1 MKKADLTTFCRRV
14 CLLVGVFCLLITV
27 GGRFYWES
35 RDKDVLA
42 VMSPEDIA
50 LLSQA
55 SGTPEAEW
63 QALFGDYDSF
73 TRNPQDDSI
82 PRKPVALI
90 ENEDRTGMYLPE
102 NYSLEEE
109 PSFGAA
115 KAFYLYHK
123 QYGRMAYLDDA
134 QRVEDLLFRAVTDR
148 GMRLLILTPMTDA
161 EGTYV
166 TDIEVWR
173 TMLNNLQT
181 RLEARGYTW
190 GERFS
195 CLRNQKAAV
204 DTLSGK
210 ETLFAGGL
218 LPLFAG
224 LWLVCSFP
232 PFKKWEKPLFWLA
245 LAAMATLCFLM
256 PVFARKV
263 LMLAA
268 AILFPCCAGRS
279 IALYTY
285 REDDRPL
292 WQSIAIFTAALTGW
306 SLLSGL
312 AVAALM
318 STGAYM
324 LGVTIFSGVKL
335 SLLLPMAFGCVLLLW
350 YLRKPL
356 LQTGLKGWLGFGF
369 AAVVL
374 GLAALALAARSGDIA
389 GGISQLETNFRN
401 WLEYT
406 LYVRPRTK
414 EMLAAVPCIPMFL
427 WACRRKFAPLQLLCG
442 AGALLECVSVTN
454 TFCHAVAPLLV
465 SVMRTLLGVGIGL
478 IAGVLAV
485 LVLEGLYRL
494 RKSR

>member
-1 MKKADLTTFCRRV
+1 MKKVDVIPFPRRYF
-14 CLLVGVFCLLITV
+14 LFIGVICLLITV

-73 TRNPQDDSI
+73 TRNPQEDAI

-109 PSFGAA
+109 TSFGAA

-181 RLEARGYTW
+181 RLESRGYTW

-195 CLRNQKAAV
+195 CLRNQKV
-204 DTLSGK
+204 SRSFLIG
-210 ETLFAGGL
+210 GGL

-232 PFKKWEKPLFWLA
+232 PFKKWNMPLSILGMAALLA
-245 LAAMATLCFLM
+245 LCCLLPAFTQKL
-256 PVFARKV
+256 

-279 IALYTY
+279 IALYTV

-356 LQTGLKGWLGFGF
+356 LQTGLRGWLGLGF

-414 EMLAAVPCIPMFL
+414 EMLAAVPCIPVFL

>member
-1 MKKADLTTFCRRV
+1 MKKVDVIPFPRRYF
-14 CLLVGVFCLLITV
+14 LFIGVICLLITV
-27 GGRFYWES
+27 GFRFYWES

-42 VMSPEDIA
+42 VMSPEDIT
-50 LLSQA
+50 LLA
-55 SGTPEAEW
+55 HVSGTPESQW
-63 QALFGDYDSF
+63 QALFGDYNSF
-73 TRNPQDDSI
+73 TWNPEDGSI

-90 ENEDRTGMYLPE
+90 ENEDRTGMYLPD

-109 PSFGAA
+109 TSFGAA

-166 TDIEVWR
+166 TDIQVWQE
-173 TMLNNLQT
+173 MLDSLQK
-181 RLEARGYTW
+181 RLEDRGYTW
-190 GERFS
+190 GLRFS
-195 CLRNQKAAV
+195 CLRNQKASRSF
-204 DTLSGK
+204 LIG
-210 ETLFAGGL
+210 GGL
-218 LPLFAG
+218 LPMFAG
-224 LWLVCSFP
+224 LWLLCSFP
-232 PFKKWEKPLFWLA
+232 PFKKWNMPLSILGMAALLA
-245 LAAMATLCFLM
+245 LCCLLPAFTQKL
-256 PVFARKV
+256 

-268 AILFPCCAGRS
+268 AIVFPCCAGRS
-279 IALYTY
+279 IALYIS
-285 REDDRPL
+285 RDDDRPL
-292 WQSIAIFTAALTGW
+292 WQSILLFTAALTGW

-318 STGAYM
+318 STGQYM

-335 SLLLPMAFGCVLLLW
+335 SLLLPMAFGCLLLLW
-350 YLRKPL
+350 HLRKPL
-356 LQTGLKGWLGFGF
+356 LQTGWKGWLGLVF
-369 AAVVL
+369 AGAVL
-374 GLAALALAARSGDIA
+374 GAAALVLAARSGDIA

-414 EMLAAVPCIPMFL
+414 EMLAAVPCIPVFL

-478 IAGVLAV
+478 IPGVLAV
-485 LVLEGLYRL
+485 LVLEGLFRL
-494 RKSR
+494 KSTR

>member
-1 MKKADLTTFCRRV
+1 MKKADLTTFARRLF
-14 CLLVGVFCLLITV
+14 LLVGVFSLLLTV
-27 GGRFYWES
+27 GFRFYWES

-50 LLSQA
+50 LLA
-55 SGTPEAEW
+55 HVSGTPESQW
-63 QALFGDYDSF
+63 QALFGDYNSF
-73 TRNPQDDSI
+73 TWNPEDGSI

-90 ENEDRTGMYLPE
+90 ENEDRTGMYLPD

-109 PSFGAA
+109 TSFGAA

-166 TDIEVWR
+166 TDIQVWQE
-173 TMLNNLQT
+173 MLDSLQK
-181 RLEARGYTW
+181 RLEDRGYTW
-190 GERFS
+190 GQRFS
-195 CLRNQKAAV
+195 CLRNQKFHGESLIA
-204 DTLSGK
+204 D
-210 ETLFAGGL
+210 GL

-224 LWLVCSFP
+224 LWLLCSFP
-232 PFKKWEKPLFWLA
+232 PFKKWEKPPFWLGMAA
-245 LAAMATLCFLM
+245 LSALCLLL
-256 PVFARKV
+256 PAFAQKL

-268 AILFPCCAGRS
+268 AIVFPCCAGRS
-279 IALYTY
+279 IALYTS
-285 REDDRPL
+285 RDDDRPL
-292 WQSIAIFTAALTGW
+292 WQSILLFTAALTGW

-318 STGAYM
+318 STGQYM

-350 YLRKPL
+350 HLRKPL
-356 LQTGLKGWLGFGF
+356 LQTGLKGWVGLC
-369 AAVVL
+369 AVGAVL
-374 GLAALALAARSGDIA
+374 ALAALVLAARSGDIA

-414 EMLAAVPCIPMFL
+414 EMLAAVPCIPVFL

-478 IAGVLAV
+478 LPGILAV
-485 LVLEGLYRL
+485 LVLEGLFRL
-494 RKSR
+494 KTTR

>member
-1 MKKADLTTFCRRV
+1 MKKVDVIPFPRRYF
-14 CLLVGVFCLLITV
+14 LFIGVICLLITV
-27 GGRFYWES
+27 GFRFYWES

-50 LLSQA
+50 LLA
-55 SGTPEAEW
+55 DVSGTPESQW
-63 QALFGDYDSF
+63 QALFGDYNSF
-73 TRNPQDDSI
+73 TWNPEDGSI

-90 ENEDRTGMYLPE
+90 ENEERTGMYLPD
-102 NYSLEEE
+102 NYSLEDET
-109 PSFGAA
+109 SYGAA
-115 KAFYLYHK
+115 KAIYLYHK

-166 TDIEVWR
+166 TDIQVWQE
-173 TMLNNLQT
+173 MLDSLQK
-181 RLEARGYTW
+181 RLEDRGYTW
-190 GERFS
+190 GLRFS
-195 CLRNQKAAV
+195 CLRNQKV
-204 DTLSGK
+204 SRSFLIG
-210 ETLFAGGL
+210 GGL
-218 LPLFAG
+218 LPMFAG
-224 LWLVCSFP
+224 LWLLCSFP
-232 PFKKWEKPLFWLA
+232 PFKKWNMPLSILGMAALLA
-245 LAAMATLCFLM
+245 LCCLLPAFTQKL
-256 PVFARKV
+256 
-263 LMLAA
+263 LMLAT
-268 AILFPCCAGRS
+268 AIVFPCCAGRS
-279 IALYTY
+279 IALYTS
-285 REDDRPL
+285 RDDDRPL
-292 WQSIAIFTAALTGW
+292 WQSILLFTAALTGW

-318 STGAYM
+318 STGQYM

-335 SLLLPMAFGCVLLLW
+335 SLLLPMAFGCLLLLW
-350 YLRKPL
+350 HLRKPL
-356 LQTGLKGWLGFGF
+356 LQTGLTGWVGLC
-369 AAVVL
+369 AVGAVL
-374 GLAALALAARSGDIA
+374 ALAALVLAARSGDIA

-414 EMLAAVPCIPMFL
+414 EMLAAVPCIPVFL

-478 IAGVLAV
+478 LPGILAV
-485 LVLEGLYRL
+485 LVLEGLFRL
-494 RKSR
+494 KTTR

>member
-1 MKKADLTTFCRRV
+1 MKKLDVTPFPRYYF
-14 CLLVGVFCLLITV
+14 LLIGVLCLLITI
-27 GGRFYWES
+27 GFRFYCET

-50 LLSQA
+50 LLAQA
-55 SGTPEAEW
+55 SGTPEEQW

-73 TRNPQDDSI
+73 TRNPESEGI
-82 PRKPVALI
+82 PRRPVAFI

-102 NYSLEEE
+102 NYSLAEET
-109 PSFGAA
+109 SFGAV

-161 EGTYV
+161 DGNYV
-166 TDIEVWR
+166 TDISVWR
-173 TMLNNLQT
+173 DMLDSLQA

-190 GERFS
+190 GEGFS
-195 CLRNQKAAV
+195 CLRNQKFSRSF
-204 DTLSGK
+204 LIGC
-210 ETLFAGGL
+210 GL
-218 LPLFAG
+218 LPVFAG
-224 LWLVCSFP
+224 VWLLCSFP
-232 PFKKWEKPLFWLA
+232 PFKKWKTLLFCLA
-245 LAAMATLCFLM
+245 LAALMALSFV
-256 PVFARKV
+256 PVLGQKL

-279 IALYTY
+279 IALYAANS
-285 REDDRPL
+285 DDRPL
-292 WQSIAIFTAALTGW
+292 WQSALLFTGALTGW
-306 SLLSGL
+306 SLLSGF

-318 STGAYM
+318 TTGQYM
-324 LGVTIFSGVKL
+324 LGVSIFAGVKV

-350 YLRKPL
+350 QLRKPL
-356 LQTGLKGWLGFGF
+356 LQTGWKGWLGLG
-369 AAVVL
+369 AAGAVL
-374 GLAALALAARSGDIA
+374 ALAALMLTARSGDIA

-401 WLEYT
+401 YLEYT

-414 EMLAAVPCIPMFL
+414 EMLVAVPCIPVFL

-442 AGALLECVSVTN
+442 AGVLLECVSVTN

-478 IAGVLAV
+478 LPGLLAV

-494 RKSR
+494 KTTR

>member
-1 MKKADLTTFCRRV
+1 M
-14 CLLVGVFCLLITV
+14 
-27 GGRFYWES
+27 
-35 RDKDVLA
+35 
-42 VMSPEDIA
+42 
-50 LLSQA
+50 
-55 SGTPEAEW
+55 
-63 QALFGDYDSF
+63 
-73 TRNPQDDSI
+73 
-82 PRKPVALI
+82 ALI

-109 PSFGAA
+109 ISYCAA

-161 EGTYV
+161 EGSYV
-166 TDIEVWR
+166 TDIQVWQE
-173 TMLNNLQT
+173 MLDSLQK
-181 RLEARGYTW
+181 RLEDRGYTW
-190 GERFS
+190 GQSFS
-195 CLRNQKAAV
+195 CLRNQKFHGESLIA
-204 DTLSGK
+204 D
-210 ETLFAGGL
+210 GL

-224 LWLVCSFP
+224 LWLLCSFP
-232 PFKKWEKPLFWLA
+232 PFKKWEKPLFCLGMAA
-245 LAAMATLCFLM
+245 LSALCLLL
-256 PVFARKV
+256 PAFAQKL

-268 AILFPCCAGRS
+268 AIVFPCCAGRS
-279 IALYTY
+279 IALYTS
-285 REDDRPL
+285 RDDDRPL
-292 WQSIAIFTAALTGW
+292 WQSILLFTAALTGW

-318 STGAYM
+318 STGQYM

-335 SLLLPMAFGCVLLLW
+335 SLLLPMAFGCLLLLW
-350 YLRKPL
+350 HLRKPL
-356 LQTGLKGWLGFGF
+356 LQTGWKGWLGLAF
-369 AAVVL
+369 AGAVL
-374 GLAALALAARSGDIA
+374 GAAALVLAARSGDIA

-414 EMLAAVPCIPMFL
+414 EMLAAVPCIPVFL

-478 IAGVLAV
+478 LPGILAV
-485 LVLEGLYRL
+485 LVLEGLFRL
-494 RKSR
+494 KTTR